1 MSRVNSSKYMRL
13 YLRTIDGVKA
23 ACGENGGR
31 TNTGA
36 TIGPLRN
43 RAGELR
49 LTSDETARRK
59 NFSV

>member
-1 MSRVNSSKYMRL
+1 MRL
-13 YLRTIDGVKA
+13 FLRTIGGVKA

-49 LTSDETARRK
+49 LTSDETARGK